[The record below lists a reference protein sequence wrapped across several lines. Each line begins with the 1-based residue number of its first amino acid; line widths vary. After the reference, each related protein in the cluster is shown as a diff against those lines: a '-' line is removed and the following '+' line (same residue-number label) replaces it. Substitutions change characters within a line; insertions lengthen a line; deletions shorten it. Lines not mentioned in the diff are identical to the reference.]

1 MAFSTRCKLWAIWRQ
16 DYNQLLFC
24 LTFDLLYYYQ
34 IDAQMKSHGLLSDCD
49 RLRCIVSAIHQLGA
63 GSHAALI
70 RGAFTRSGME
80 GGRIT
85 PDHLK
90 IKVFDIG
97 KPHRSDQLPRVTAEL
112 LAQLYANR
120 HLIQNVG
127 TLVNETKSCVEGF
140 SFLFIYYLF
149 FAYLD
154 FCRID
159 PERQRCV
166 APAGGRDSAC
176 SSRRSSSGRPER
188 VIYNIPSVAIS
199 ERHDARLPCV
209 DVEACFTASTS

>member
-1 MAFSTRCKLWAIWRQ
+1 
-16 DYNQLLFC
+16 
-24 LTFDLLYYYQ
+24 
-34 IDAQMKSHGLLSDCD
+34 MKSHGLLSDCD

-127 TLVNETKSCVEGF
+127 TLVNETMCLKDFPFYFIFIIIICLPR
-140 SFLFIYYLF
+140 FLSY
-149 FAYLD
+149 
-154 FCRID
+154 
-159 PERQRCV
+159 
-166 APAGGRDSAC
+166 
-176 SSRRSSSGRPER
+176 
-188 VIYNIPSVAIS
+188 
-199 ERHDARLPCV
+199 
-209 DVEACFTASTS
+209 